1 MNQSDQGLTHR
12 RTDSVER
19 WPIGERR
26 AAEKAEESETDVGSQ
41 DLSELGGVTMGLWRL
56 GKSILFI
63 LAQGMW
69 PAVWELPVSRCGERS
84 SGSCIV
90 GSALGK
96 VRKPYY

>member
-1 MNQSDQGLTHR
+1 
-12 RTDSVER
+12 
-19 WPIGERR
+19 
-26 AAEKAEESETDVGSQ
+26 
-41 DLSELGGVTMGLWRL
+41 MGLWRL